1 MRIAVPD
8 FVSSSFFPLI
18 VAKELGIFKEEGQDV
33 EIVHIPALGDVEA
46 LRDGAVDLSGG
57 PAQSPL
63 LILPEWRGVKLVTT
77 LAQGTPWMLV
87 MKAGLAKRGEIA

>member
-18 VAKELGIFKEEGQDV
+18 VAKELGIFKVEGQDV

-46 LRDGAVDLSGG
+46 LRDGAVDFSAG
-57 PAQSPL
+57 PAHSPL
-63 LILPEWRGVKLVTT
+63 LSTT
-77 LAQGTPWMLV
+77 CSRF
-87 MKAGLAKRGEIA
+87 AGSAALKGR

>member
-18 VAKELGIFKEEGQDV
+18 AAKELGIFKEEWQDV

-46 LRDGAVDLSGG
+46 LRDGAADLVRRSG
-57 PAQSPL
+57 AF
-63 LILPEWRGVKLVTT
+63 
-77 LAQGTPWMLV
+77 LAG
-87 MKAGLAKRGEIA
+87 